1 MQLDSVGNG
10 ETVPAKR
17 NIFVVGDSFMGA
29 GAECG
34 RKRQRDLSLE
44 RVAGDV
50 AHLTTDRVE
59 TLPFTLTDLDGQQLQ
74 EMPVSVCR
82 PGPCPLRPVE

>member
-1 MQLDSVGNG
+1 MQLDSVSNG
-10 ETVPAKR
+10 QTVPPQR
-17 NIFVVGDSFMGA
+17 NIFVVGNSLMGA

-34 RKRQRDLSLE
+34 RKRQRNLALE

-59 TLPFTLTDLDGQQLQ
+59 TLPFALTDLDGQQL
-74 EMPVSVCR
+74 
-82 PGPCPLRPVE
+82 